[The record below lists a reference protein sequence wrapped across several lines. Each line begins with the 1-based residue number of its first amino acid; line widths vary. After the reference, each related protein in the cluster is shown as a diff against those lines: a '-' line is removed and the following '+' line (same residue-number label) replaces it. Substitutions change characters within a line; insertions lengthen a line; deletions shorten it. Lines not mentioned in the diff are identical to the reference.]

1 MTLHPV
7 SISLSSYGADL
18 VRDRGQAWFI
28 DLLADARASHI
39 ELREELGLPTD
50 KLALAAAIQGRGLRC
65 VYSSPME
72 LWAADGALQ
81 QDVLTTAL
89 ANAQACGAQWL
100 KVSLGH
106 YPAHAELGALR
117 ELLQAAPVRVLVE
130 NDQTP
135 QGGRIDPLARF
146 FGAASEQNIAVG
158 MTLDIGNW
166 QWQGQALSDALTQL
180 GRYVEYVHCKGV
192 QRNAADKLVATPPT
206 VVDLHQWEQVMQRVR
221 PGVLRAIEFPLQGA
235 DLAAVTRDQIAALA
249 RLGQANSAPLEVP
262 DHV

>member
-18 VRDRGQAWFI
+18 VGERGQAWFI
-28 DLLADARASHI
+28 DLLADAQASYI
-39 ELREELGLPTD
+39 ELREELGLPAD
-50 KLALAAAIQGRGLRC
+50 KAALAAAIQSRGLHC

-72 LWAADGALQ
+72 LWAADGTLQ
-81 QDVLTTAL
+81 QEVLTTAL
-89 ANAQACGAQWL
+89 VNAQACGAQWL
-100 KVSLGH
+100 KVSLGY
-106 YPAHAELGALR
+106 YPAHADLGALR
-117 ELLQAAPVRVLVE
+117 EHLQASPVRVLVE

-135 QGGRIDPLARF
+135 QGGRIDALARF
-146 FGAASEQNIAVG
+146 FRAAGEQNVAVG

-192 QRNAADKLVATPPT
+192 QRNVADKLVATPPT
-206 VVDLHQWEQVMQRVR
+206 VVDLHLWEQVMQRLR

-235 DLAAVTRDQIAALA
+235 DLAAVTREQVATLA
-249 RLGQANSAPLEVP
+249 RLGQAQSVPHEVP